1 MLYQFRSLRDIVAG
15 LVLGYDKTMVIQAG
29 AIATSYPL
37 HYIFCMREKR
47 LFLKLVSDLQKFN

>member
-29 AIATSYPL
+29 ATATSYPL
-37 HYIFCMREKR
+37 HYIF
-47 LFLKLVSDLQKFN
+47 